1 MMRIWEMDLAE
12 TMEGIPEVELT
23 SLGGKGD
30 TETKAINE
38 ISSIGDL

>member
-1 MMRIWEMDLAE
+1 MDLAE

-23 SLGGKGD
+23 SLGGEGD
-30 TETKAINE
+30 KETKDINE